1 MYDRAFVCVC
11 DTRYLPGLWALLNSI
26 AVYHGNELRVFVAL
40 HDRFRQESIE
50 SLRRHPLSEAVT
62 WIDTSERKLW
72 DLTMPRGPLPCVRIG
87 QSVRYVPDDLDEFIA
102 AMRTTTNA

>member
-1 MYDRAFVCVC
+1 MNR
-11 DTRYLPGLWALLNSI
+11 TTTTGRLLTI
-26 AVYHGNELRVFVAL
+26 R
-40 HDRFRQESIE
+40 
-50 SLRRHPLSEAVT
+50 EAAARLG
-62 WIDTSERKLW
+62 ISERKLW